1 MTEWVFTNEPTV
13 PITLGADLAIGAS
26 EVTLTASDG
35 AKVPNPGTGQR
46 FHICVYTS
54 ADFEWLVVTSRTSD
68 VLTLASPATKAWDSG
83 TRVDHRLHQDAI
95 GNVLQKGAERT
106 VTVNPNGSL
115 AAAYT
120 GEEVYNSV
128 TGVFWKHCVDTVWK
142 AMNL

>member
-1 MTEWVFTNEPTV
+1 MTEWVFTNEPAV

-26 EVTLTASDG
+26 TVTLTASDG
-35 AKVPNPGTGQR
+35 AKLPNPGTGQR

-54 ADFEWLVVTSRTSD
+54 SDFEWLVVTSRSSD
-68 VLTLASPATKAWDSG
+68 TLTLASPATKAWDSG

-95 GNVLQKGAERT
+95 GNVLQKSAERT
-106 VTVNPNGSL
+106 VTTNPNGSL

-120 GEEVYNSV
+120 GEEVYLST
-128 TGVFWKHCVDTVWK
+128 TGVWFKHCTGIVWK